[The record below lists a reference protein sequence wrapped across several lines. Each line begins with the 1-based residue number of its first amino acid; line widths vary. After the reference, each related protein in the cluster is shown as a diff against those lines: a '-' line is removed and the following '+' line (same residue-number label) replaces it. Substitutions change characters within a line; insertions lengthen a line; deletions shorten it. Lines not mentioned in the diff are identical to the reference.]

1 MDEKL
6 DGRWGVLYCP
16 KSGFLSSS
24 SKRWERIEKCL
35 KENQIDYDFVHSESS
50 GSVDRLVKMLI
61 NNGYKTLVIVGGDSA
76 LNDAVNCLMQIDQTK
91 RNEIVLGVIPNGMMN
106 DFAHFWDFRENE
118 IDETIKWLKP
128 VAVIS

>member
-91 RNEIVLGVIPNGMMN
+91 RNDLM
-106 DFAHFWDFRENE
+106 
-118 IDETIKWLKP
+118 KP
-128 VAVIS
+128 IGSASP